1 MADAFADIGRFLA
14 APHYWIAMLAAI
26 FLIGGGIAIII
37 KGPQEPP
44 GKPQPPKSQSIL
56 QGSGLIGGG
65 LLLMFLSRRWRN
77 LVRTNDRY
85 ARLAGILDVFNVFR

>member
-1 MADAFADIGRFLA
+1 MADAFADLGRFLA
-14 APHYWIAMLAAI
+14 TPQYWVSMIAAI
-26 FLIGGGIAIII
+26 IFIVGGIAIIV

-65 LLLMFLSRRWRN
+65 LLLMFLARRWRN

-85 ARLAGILDVFNVFR
+85 ARLSGILDVFNMFK